1 MQDLDQHVNLEVE
14 GDAYIDATVD
24 GGFDSS
30 GEQNS
35 VMFIQEDGDPKI
47 IDSET

>member
-1 MQDLDQHVNLEVE
+1 MQDLDQHVNNE
-14 GDAYIDATVD
+14 GDAYKDATVD

-35 VMFIQEDGDPKI
+35 VMFIQEDGNPKK